1 MDYQEHVP
9 NERLV
14 RARLEKGWTQAQL
27 AEEVGTTFETVS
39 RWERGIVIPG
49 LYYRQKL
56 CRVFNKTATEL
67 GFEDTSTPSLAAGG
81 ARVVFLSS
89 AYADAERKFVVSL
102 KQELA
107 MRDITVWSSGLV
119 KRQSAHHKSGI
130 LEEAIRA
137 VQLVL
142 VILSP
147 HSKGSTHV
155 RHSRNLAR
163 HFKRPVCEVWIEG
176 KSLEDCLPENYGEPG
191 VVIDARQAREPSL
204 YNQIIATIERVWLTP
219 ADPGT
224 IELSEPMWNVHEPTR
239 SLVGRDIP
247 LAKASGLLRGARTR
261 LITLTG
267 PGGIGKTHLALHAAM
282 ETREHFVDGT
292 CFVAL
297 TSMHDPLLVVP
308 AIARE
313 LGIREHSD
321 TPLLERIKAALK
333 QKRFLLLL
341 DNFEQVLEAS
351 GQLVELLAACPYL
364 KMIVTSRTRL
374 PGLAQRD
381 DEARFVL
388 LELDT
393 LDLDAAVALFEQ
405 RARAARS
412 TFEITPTNRPAII
425 EICERLDKLPLA
437 IELAAARIGSLSP
450 QGLLE
455 RLKQHPR
462 ATIDHILVDVEKD
475 SSDRQH
481 SLQNTI
487 GWSYHSL
494 GSSEQCLFRRLS
506 VFAGSCALEAVEAV
520 CEAVDEESGD
530 VWKHVESLLN
540 KSLLRPTEQ
549 KGEGRLYLLET
560 IRDYALERLKE
571 NGEYEVTHRAHAAYY
586 LRLAEEAEPHLK
598 DEQQASWL
606 EKLEREV
613 ENLRTTLDW
622 FITNKEEELALR
634 FCAALGRFWRL
645 YGYWSEGRRWLQT
658 ALSLSPASD
667 TAAQSRK
674 SRLLAP
680 TADVSATGGSPL
692 SFVKLDDATRD
703 SGLSVASTL
712 TERARALYAAGDL
725 AYYQDDNDEA
735 RKTLAQTAE
744 LSRAIADNGTLA
756 LALST
761 LGLLMH
767 VPDSL
772 AIAHAMLE
780 ESEQLCRNQHLLWEL
795 AYVLRRIAQHYVQ
808 DGYLKQAIDAA
819 TEGLTMAKKLGDRS
833 LAAYISGTLGEI
845 AARQSDI
852 VQAIAYNCEGLSFAR
867 DLNDK
872 HLMAITLNNLDYFSA
887 LQGEPTLGSNALDAL
902 KLAREL
908 GDQLLVNKV
917 LNTLGYTAIRQGNFS
932 QALVWY
938 REALSHAIELDSK
951 ERTGWNLYGLALVA
965 GAEGQHAQVARLLG
979 AVEKWMDIAT
989 GMLPAER
996 VEYTRLLENA
1006 QHQLGKRAFAAA
1018 RSEGRQLTP
1027 TQVLVAPRL
1036 QPVVGTPPPPN
1047 YPDGLTHR
1055 EVQMLCMISEGLTYR
1070 EIASRLHLSPRTVNT
1085 YLTRAYSKI
1094 SVSRTQVS
1102 AAGETSTIASR
1113 IAAARYVEEHD
1124 LC

>member
-1 MDYQEHVP
+1 
-9 NERLV
+9 
-14 RARLEKGWTQAQL
+14 
-27 AEEVGTTFETVS
+27 
-39 RWERGIVIPG
+39 
-49 LYYRQKL
+49 
-56 CRVFNKTATEL
+56 
-67 GFEDTSTPSLAAGG
+67 
-81 ARVVFLSS
+81 
-89 AYADAERKFVVSL
+89 
-102 KQELA
+102 
-107 MRDITVWSSGLV
+107 
-119 KRQSAHHKSGI
+119 
-130 LEEAIRA
+130 
-137 VQLVL
+137 
-142 VILSP
+142 
-147 HSKGSTHV
+147 
-155 RHSRNLAR
+155 
-163 HFKRPVCEVWIEG
+163 
-176 KSLEDCLPENYGEPG
+176 
-191 VVIDARQAREPSL
+191 
-204 YNQIIATIERVWLTP
+204 
-219 ADPGT
+219 
-224 IELSEPMWNVHEPTR
+224 
-239 SLVGRDIP
+239 
-247 LAKASGLLRGARTR
+247 
-261 LITLTG
+261 
-267 PGGIGKTHLALHAAM
+267 M

-297 TSMHDPLLVVP
+297 TAIHDPLLAVP

-351 GQLVELLAACPYL
+351 DQLVELLAACPYL

-393 LDLDAAVALFEQ
+393 LAQNAAVALFGQ

-412 TFEITPTNRPAII
+412 TFEITAANRPAII

-462 ATIDHILVDVEKD
+462 TTIDHILVDVEKD

-494 GSSEQCLFRRLS
+494 SASEQRLFRRFS

-520 CEAVDEESGD
+520 CEALDGESLD
-530 VWKHVESLLN
+530 IWKHVESLLN

-571 NGEYEVTHRAHAAYY
+571 NGEYEATRRAHAAYY
-586 LRLAEEAEPHLK
+586 LRLVEEAEPHLK

-613 ENLRTTLDW
+613 ENLRATLDW
-622 FITNKEEELALR
+622 FITNKEEGLALR

-658 ALSLSPASD
+658 VLSLSPASD
-667 TAAQSRK
+667 TGLNPTAPPR
-674 SRLLAP
+674 RGRFTAP
-680 TADVSATGGSPL
+680 TADLSATGGSSYSL
-692 SFVKLDDATRD
+692 VKLDDPISD
-703 SGLSVASTL
+703 SELTAASTL
-712 TERARALYAAGDL
+712 TARARALYAAGDL

-735 RKTLAQTAE
+735 RNLLEQTAK
-744 LSRAIADNGTLA
+744 LSRTIADHGTLA

-761 LGLLMH
+761 SGLLMH
-767 VPDSL
+767 VPGTL
-772 AIAHAMLE
+772 AIAHALLE
-780 ESEQLCRNQHLLWEL
+780 ESEQLCRNQHLPWEL
-795 AYVLRRIAQHYVQ
+795 AYVLRRVAQHYVQ
-808 DGYLKQAIDAA
+808 DGYLKKAIDAA
-819 TEGLTMAKKLGDRS
+819 TEGLALAKKLGDRS

-852 VQAIAYNCEGLSFAR
+852 VQAIAYNRESLSFAR
-867 DLNDK
+867 ELNDK

-887 LQGEPTLGSNALDAL
+887 LQGEPTLASNALDAL

-908 GDQLLVNKV
+908 GDQLLINKV
-917 LNTLGYTAIRQGNFS
+917 LNTLGYTAIRQGNFP

-951 ERTGWNLYGLALVA
+951 ERIGWNLYGLALVA
-965 GAEGQHAQVARLLG
+965 GAEGQPAQVARLLG
-979 AVEKWMDIAT
+979 AVEKWMDIST

-996 VEYTRLLENA
+996 DEYTRLLENA

-1027 TQVLVAPRL
+1027 AQVLVAPRL
-1036 QPVVGTPPPPN
+1036 QPVVGTPPPPK

-1055 EVQMLCMISEGLTYR
+1055 EVQMLCMIAEGLTYR
-1070 EIASRLHLSPRTVNT
+1070 EIASRLQISPRTVNT

-1102 AAGETSTIASR
+1102 AGGETSTIASR
-1113 IAAARYVEEHD
+1113 IAATRYVEEHD